1 MGQAFIGCRIADDG
15 KGTSSLSPSYTW
27 AETPML
33 LKTITLG
40 KDYKGTDE
48 IEFKYL
54 VKVASLGYHEVYVNH
69 KMAPLLLNNGNT
81 TTDYALQPAV
91 SQLNRRA
98 LEVTYDITSLIHEGT
113 NEIVVWLGQGWGR
126 IYGTPAAAKVEV
138 LQASPFKDNHVTR
151 KIASSD
157 TSWEV
162 SPSGYNYTDNWQPM
176 HFGGERF
183 DERIT
188 EAWRPASIYDAKD
201 IAVSQQKFERNHIVD
216 KIEPLSVKQMED
228 GSTLLDFGRV
238 VTAWFDAIFHPVT
251 PNGQII
257 EIEYLDHLGAKP
269 PFTEKD
275 IYIAGEGGL
284 HHFRNRFITHSFRYV
299 RISNAGTFEN
309 HYSAYLI
316 SAVDPNE
323 GATFECSDPLLNAIH
338 NMVKYTLCCLTFS
351 GYMVD
356 CPHIERMGYG
366 GDGNSSTMTLQTL
379 WDVRDTYR
387 NWFTAWGDAMETSGD
402 LPYVA
407 PAFRTGGGPYWCG
420 FIIKAPWRTYLNY
433 GDDELIKDYYNKM
446 QLWLQFIE
454 GLSKDGMLDAEGFK
468 HSLSAADQFHRDPN
482 WFIGDW
488 LAPEGVNI
496 GDESPMFVN
505 NCFIAE
511 CLADMEKMAIMTNHN
526 ADAHHY
532 ALWRKKLI
540 ANLHKRFYHPET
552 HTYAN
557 GTPIDQSYA
566 LLMNIPPDSITAMA
580 VKQQLLNDI
589 HGQYRDHIAVGL
601 MGLPIFTEWCIRER
615 EANLMATLLRQP
627 DYPGYL
633 DMINNG
639 ATTTWESWDC
649 GREGKED
656 RSRVHNCYNGIGI
669 WFYQALA
676 GIRPDPEKPGYEHFF
691 IDPQPV
697 EGIDWIRASKPTS
710 FGTIKVDINKD
721 MIMVEIPE
729 GTSATIFPNTTRQ
742 RTLSAGIH
750 HFVIGMQ

>member
-15 KGTSSLSPSYTW
+15 KGTSSLSPSSSW

-33 LKTITLG
+33 RKTITLG

-54 VKVASLGYHEVYVNH
+54 VTVASLGYHEVYVNH

-91 SQLNRRA
+91 SQLNKRV

-138 LQASPFKDNHVTR
+138 LQAPPFKDNHITR
-151 KIASSD
+151 RIASSD

-162 SPSGYNYTDNWQPM
+162 SPSGYSYTDNWQPM

-216 KIEPLSVKQMED
+216 KIEPLSVTQMED

-275 IYIAGEGGL
+275 IYIAGEGGF

-323 GATFECSDPLLNAIH
+323 GATFECSDSRLNAIH
-338 NMVKYTLCCLTFS
+338 DMVKYTLCCLTFS

-433 GDDELIKDYYNKM
+433 GDDELIKDNYNKM
-446 QLWLQFIE
+446 HLWLQFIE
-454 GLSKDGMLDAEGFK
+454 GLSKDGVLDAEGFK
-468 HSLSAADQFHRDPN
+468 HSLRAADQFHRDPN

-532 ALWRKKLI
+532 ALWRKKLV

-552 HTYAN
+552 HSYAN

-589 HGQYRDHIAVGL
+589 HGKYRDHIAVGL
-601 MGLPIFTEWCIRER
+601 MGIPIFTEWCIRER
-615 EANLMATLLRQP
+615 EANLMATILRQP

-656 RSRVHNCYNGIGI
+656 RSRVHNCYNGIGF

-697 EGIDWIRASKPTS
+697 EGLDWIRASKPTS

-721 MIMVEIPE
+721 VIMVEIPE
-729 GTSATIFPNTTRQ
+729 GTSATIFPNTPSQ

-750 HFVIGMQ
+750 HFVIRKQ